1 MKLRELGGK
10 LSQTTG
16 PNNRPH
22 AVGERRNF
30 GEGPKKMKEVMCSRV
45 VGQVVA
51 VKKRECK
58 EESVPGVEGKVNPG
72 GPGVFSHARLT
83 SGRKETGEMFVMS
96 KSRKQMWDRMKKR
109 VVSTAPLA
117 PAHVKKMKDYMP
129 KGKTYRRGVN
139 KILS

>member
-1 MKLRELGGK
+1 MPKDTHNQQAKVKLSELGEK
-10 LSQTTG
+10 PSQT
-16 PNNRPH
+16 
-22 AVGERRNF
+22 V
-30 GEGPKKMKEVMCSRV
+30 S
-45 VGQVVA
+45 
-51 VKKRECK
+51 
-58 EESVPGVEGKVNPG
+58 ESVSGVEGKVNPG
-72 GPGVFSHARLT
+72 GPGVLGHARLT

-139 KILS
+139 KILA